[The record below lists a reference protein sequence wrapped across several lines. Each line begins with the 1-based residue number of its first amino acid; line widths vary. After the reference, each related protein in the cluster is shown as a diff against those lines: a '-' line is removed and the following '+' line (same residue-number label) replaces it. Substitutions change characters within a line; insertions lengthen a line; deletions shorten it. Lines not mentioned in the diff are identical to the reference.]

1 MNGLNIF
8 LILFLII
15 ETIGFG
21 LFYYKS
27 IKPQKQEEQ
36 KQHQDE
42 FDKIY
47 QIQKEINELSS
58 QKTQLLQDIT
68 KEKQEVEQIYEKEKN
83 KLSEQINL
91 YKSNLSYASEQY
103 VYHLEQKYKEVEKEY
118 HIKVQQLEQQ
128 EQKQKDIIQ
137 QYIQKIDNLKDTL
150 NAGARAQLRERE
162 KEEQLSFYKLSVS
175 ESDLDDILKLNN
187 LKLSFHQPVILSKL
201 IWSTY
206 FQKQTTEMCNR
217 ILGTTN
223 KVCGI
228 YKITNIKTQQ
238 CYIGQSVDV
247 AQRWK
252 DHVKCGLGIEA
263 SATNKLYNSMQRD
276 GVWNFTFELM
286 EQCDR
291 PQLNEKEAFW
301 IEMYQAYDLGFNST
315 KGNK

>member
-1 MNGLNIF
+1 MNRLNIF

-27 IKPQKQEEQ
+27 IKPHKQEEQ
-36 KQHQDE
+36 KKQHQDE
-42 FDKIY
+42 LDKIY
-47 QIQKEINELSS
+47 QIQKEINEQLSS
-58 QKTQLLQDIT
+58 QKAQLLQDTT

-103 VYHLEQKYKEVEKEY
+103 VYHLEQRYKEVEKEY
-118 HIKVQQLEQQ
+118 HTKVQQLEQQ
-128 EQKQKDIIQ
+128 EQEQKDIIQ

-175 ESDLDDILKLNN
+175 ESDLDDILKLNS

-238 CYIGQSVDV
+238 CYIGQSVV
-247 AQRWK
+247 SICR
-252 DHVKCGLGIEA
+252 
-263 SATNKLYNSMQRD
+263 
-276 GVWNFTFELM
+276 
-286 EQCDR
+286 
-291 PQLNEKEAFW
+291 
-301 IEMYQAYDLGFNST
+301 
-315 KGNK
+315 